1 MEGKTVE
8 SILHWMKILL
18 IDSRVLYAVLELAV
32 GIVVIRLATVG
43 LKRALEKSRLE
54 KAAHSL
60 ILSLVTVGMYLL
72 LGLMIASCL
81 GIDVTG
87 VVAMASVLTLS
98 VSLAL
103 QNLLT
108 NVFGGFTVLSN
119 HPFHSGDYVQIGDVS
134 GTVQEISMTYT
145 KLATPDNKIISIPNS
160 TVSAAQIIN
169 FSSAETRRVE
179 ISVSASYGD
188 DTQKVIDALLD
199 AAREAEILSDP
210 APFAGVTA
218 YGDSAISY
226 VLRFWVKNADYWDVY
241 FRVNQKIS
249 QVFRQAGIT
258 MTYPHLNVHI
268 DSGK

>member
-1 MEGKTVE
+1 MEKYTAVQW
-8 SILHWMKILL
+8 LKILF
-18 IDSRVLYAVLELAV
+18 IDSRVLYAILELAA
-32 GIVVIRLATVG
+32 GIVVIRLATVA
-43 LKRALEKSRLE
+43 LKRALEKSKLE

-60 ILSLVTVGMYLL
+60 ILSLITVGLYLL

-87 VVAMASVLTLS
+87 VVALASVLTLS

-119 HPFHSGDYVQIGDVS
+119 HPFHSGDYVQIGDVA

-169 FSSAETRRVE
+169 FSSAEDRRVE
-179 ISVSASYGD
+179 IAVSASYGD

-199 AAREAEILSDP
+199 AAREAAILSDP
-210 APFAGVTA
+210 APFAGVNA

-241 FRVNQKIS
+241 YRVNQKIS
-249 QVFRQAGIT
+249 HVFHQEGIT

-268 DSGK
+268 ESK

>member
-1 MEGKTVE
+1 MEGFTV
-8 SILHWMKILL
+8 LQWFKILL

-32 GIVVIRLATVG
+32 GIVVIRVATAAM
-43 LKRALEKSRLE
+43 KRALEKSKLE

-60 ILSLVTVGMYLL
+60 ILSLTTVGLYLL

-87 VVAMASVLTLS
+87 VVALASVLTLS

-119 HPFHSGDYVQIGDVS
+119 HPFHSGDFVQIGDMS

-160 TVSAAQIIN
+160 TVAAAQIIN
-169 FSSAETRRVE
+169 FSSAEIRRVD
-179 ISVSASYGD
+179 ITVSASYGD
-188 DTQKVIDALLD
+188 DPQKVIDALLT
-199 AAREAEILSDP
+199 AAREDAILSDP
-210 APFAGVTA
+210 APFAAVNA

-226 VLRFWVKNADYWDVY
+226 VLRFWVKSADYWDVY
-241 FRVNQKIS
+241 FQVNQKVS
-249 QVFRQAGIT
+249 QVFRQAGIS